1 MQDLNDLMY
10 FAKVVEHGGFSA
22 AGQRL
27 GIPKSRLS
35 RRVAELEARL
45 GVRLLQRT
53 TRKLALTET
62 GERYLRHC
70 QAMLLEAEQAQEAVA
85 SLSSEPRGRV
95 RMSCPVELARA
106 GLHPVITSF
115 LARYPLVQLDVVLTN
130 RRVDLLQEGIDVA
143 LRVRDQSDED
153 PSLIARQLA
162 PASAYLVAT
171 PALLHGLDI
180 RTPDDLQQLPAL
192 GAAASDRRIHHLLRN
207 SAGTRREVALE
218 ARLSIEDF
226 DIRREAALQGLGFTM
241 LPHTKCMSDLQ
252 TGRLVRLLPDWDL
265 PGGHLQAVYPH
276 RRGMLPA
283 VRAWLEHMI
292 QASSNGWLMPGTD
305 LIRPGSDQPDNVIS
319 HPSEQDTR

>member
-95 RMSCPVELARA
+95 RICL
-106 GLHPVITSF
+106 LYTSD
-115 LARYPLVQLDVVLTN
+115 A
-130 RRVDLLQEGIDVA
+130 A
-143 LRVRDQSDED
+143 DE
-153 PSLIARQLA
+153 
-162 PASAYLVAT
+162 
-171 PALLHGLDI
+171 
-180 RTPDDLQQLPAL
+180 
-192 GAAASDRRIHHLLRN
+192 
-207 SAGTRREVALE
+207 
-218 ARLSIEDF
+218 
-226 DIRREAALQGLGFTM
+226 
-241 LPHTKCMSDLQ
+241 
-252 TGRLVRLLPDWDL
+252 
-265 PGGHLQAVYPH
+265 
-276 RRGMLPA
+276 
-283 VRAWLEHMI
+283 
-292 QASSNGWLMPGTD
+292 
-305 LIRPGSDQPDNVIS
+305 
-319 HPSEQDTR
+319 